1 MTLSWTASCT
11 GTSSIERTVDPIANP
26 KAACPVPLYPTDA
39 AWAYRDGLP
48 ADTPAQREF
57 RDWTARIIRQQELL
71 DPE

>member
-1 MTLSWTASCT
+1 M
-11 GTSSIERTVDPIANP
+11 
-26 KAACPVPLYPTDA
+26 PLYPTDA